1 LRIHGD
7 QSAFGTFHRQAGF
20 QLRVFRR
27 IANTDYESATTGE
40 NAKDAPNGT
49 AQARRSSKSD
59 KISAAAQFLPINRK
73 EDPGPRDGDKN
84 AFD

>member
-1 LRIHGD
+1 LRIQED

-27 IANTDYESATTGE
+27 IANSDYQSATRGE
-40 NAKDAPNGT
+40 NAKDPLNGT
-49 AQARRSSKSD
+49 AQARRSSKGD

-73 EDPGPRDGDKN
+73 ENPSPRHGDKH
-84 AFD
+84 ALD